1 MRQGCRQPLRQC
13 APDRRSATGDGLV
26 VAMRCSLS
34 VLALLLPAALS
45 FDDVRAADAD
55 VAATAGTEPVSPWA
69 TGGASATAK
78 VGDKD
83 GKPGAGTDR
92 LAQVP
97 ISQAYPLPGTIIHG
111 TTIPQGWTPQA
122 VPYRA
127 IGPDGRPVTMHYA
140 PTYVFTYP
148 IGPPVAIAQPP
159 RSASQVNRRQAYGQP
174 ASYGQGWNYQT
185 QGASP
190 PRYAPPPPTVARYQ
204 PPPYQFPAG
213 AGALAG
219 TPVTPPQAA
228 VPPPPPMTSA
238 APQPFNT
245 PSSSYQ
251 SLPPPPTQWGPSQPG
266 APAPPPGIG
275 SPSGMPP
282 QSTSPVGQGF
292 AAVAPPAMAAAA
304 AAIAP
309 PPPSSQPPTVPVQ
322 PVSSLPMSPTS
333 AGGLPP
339 SGRSSNSHLWRV
351 VGVHDGDTVTCLDD
365 ANQQQKVRLAEID
378 APELGQDFG
387 KVSRDALAEQVFGK
401 TVEVVDEGKDRYGR
415 WIGHLIIDGKD
426 VNRQMVSTG
435 NAWHYATYSQDTS
448 LAALQQQAQSQKL
461 GLWSQPNP
469 MPPWDFRKNG
479 RKQSG
484 T

>member
-1 MRQGCRQPLRQC
+1 VRQGCRQPLRLC

-26 VAMRCSLS
+26 VAMRRGLF
-34 VLALLLPAALS
+34 VLAVILSAAPPVGH
-45 FDDVRAADAD
+45 VRAAGADA
-55 VAATAGTEPVSPWA
+55 AADGGSDAVSPWA

-83 GKPGAGTDR
+83 GKPGGGTDR

-97 ISQAYPLPGTIIHG
+97 VSQAYPLPGTVIHG

-159 RSASQVNRRQAYGQP
+159 RSPAQVNRRQAYGQP
-174 ASYGQGWNYQT
+174 AAYGQGWNYQT
-185 QGASP
+185 QGAVP
-190 PRYAPPPPTVARYQ
+190 PTYAPPPPTVARYQ
-204 PPPYQFPAG
+204 PPPYQFPPG

-228 VPPPPPMTSA
+228 LPPPQMPAA
-238 APQPFNT
+238 APPQALGPPPGFGQP
-245 PSSSYQ
+245 
-251 SLPPPPTQWGPSQPG
+251 LPPPPNQWGPSQPG

-275 SPSGMPP
+275 SPAGAPSASPN
-282 QSTSPVGQGF
+282 PVGQAF
-292 AAVAPPAMAAAA
+292 AAAAPPAMAAAA
-304 AAIAP
+304 ASIAP
-309 PPPSSQPPTVPVQ
+309 PPSSSQPPTVPVQ
-322 PVSSLPMSPTS
+322 PVSSLPAGPANSGGAAPT
-333 AGGLPP
+333 
-339 SGRSSNSHLWRV
+339 GRSSNSHLWRV

-387 KVSRDALAEQVFGK
+387 KVARDALAEQVFGK

-415 WIGHLIIDGKD
+415 WIGNVIIDGKS
-426 VNRQMVSTG
+426 VNRQMVATG
-435 NAWHYATYSQDTS
+435 NAWHYAAYSQDTS

-461 GLWSQPNP
+461 GLWSRPNP
-469 MPPWDFRKNG
+469 TPPWDYRKNG
-479 RKQSG
+479 KKQAG